1 MPHVVVIGGGIG
13 GLSAAHEL
21 VDRGFTVD
29 VYEARP
35 DWGGKA
41 RSQPHGAAP
50 PGKRPLPGE
59 HGFRF
64 YPRFYKH
71 IIDTMSKIPDGAGF
85 VVDHLQPTSEAA
97 LALIDNLTWYKF
109 NRKQIG
115 APYNLIE
122 TLELFFQELDFDAQ
136 DISVYVAKLL
146 EFATSCDERRLG
158 EYEQM
163 SWWEYLDATSYS
175 EGFAK
180 SQRGIPRMMVA
191 MDPIVGS
198 ANTIGTISMQLFSD
212 FGATGG
218 HTDRTMGGPT
228 TQMWIDPWVAH
239 LATRGVGLHLDEKC
253 TGLSVAAGKISEVTF
268 SGAGTVT
275 ADYYVLAVPLETAIQ
290 LITPAMGALDPALE
304 TLRNEQ
310 VDRLVSWMVGI
321 QYFLYEDVPM
331 VRGHLFFPDSPW
343 ALTAISQPQF
353 WRGLGLFRKN
363 YGDGSVGSC
372 ISVDVSDWDT
382 PDKLIPKT
390 AKMCTPDEIAE
401 EVWYQI
407 KSAVNGAG
415 EGGQI
420 LTDDLRHS
428 YHLDT
433 DLDYSGG
440 LPPVNNSRLLVHPP
454 GSWHV
459 RPEAGT
465 AIPNLVLAS
474 DYVKTHTN
482 LATMEGANEAA
493 RRAVNAILERSGSTA
508 GKSEVWPLVE
518 PGGVI
523 AVMKMID
530 RLFYKAG
537 QKHLF
542 QLVGIKQG
550 ARAAAWLGRFSKL
563 SGIDK
568 IDNWI
573 DERYRP
579 TRFIK
584 LILAR
589 FGITFPS

>member
-1 MPHVVVIGGGIG
+1 MSHVVVIGGGIG

-21 VDRGFTVD
+21 IDRGFTVD

-35 DWGGKA
+35 DFGGKA
-41 RSQPHGAAP
+41 RSQPHGTAP
-50 PGKRPLPGE
+50 PGKKPLPGE

-71 IIDTMSKIPDGAGF
+71 IIDTMAKIPDGAGF
-85 VVDHLQPTSEAA
+85 VIDHLQPTSEAA
-97 LALIDNLTWYKF
+97 LALIDNSTWYKF
-109 NRKQIG
+109 DRKKVS
-115 APYNLIE
+115 APYNLLE
-122 TLELFFQELDFDAQ
+122 TIELFFQELDFDSE
-136 DISVYVAKLL
+136 DISVYIAKLL
-146 EFATSCDERRLG
+146 EYATSSDERRLG
-158 EYEQM
+158 EYENL

-175 EGFAK
+175 EPFAK

-191 MDPIVGS
+191 MDPVRGS
-198 ANTIGTISMQLFSD
+198 ARTIGTISMQLFMD
-212 FGATGG
+212 FGASGG

-228 TQMWIDPWVAH
+228 TQMWIDPWIAH
-239 LATRGVGLHLDEKC
+239 LTTKSVGLHLNERC
-253 TGLSVAAGKISEVTF
+253 TGLNVAAGKIDSVTF

-275 ADYYVLAVPLETAIQ
+275 ADYYVLAVPLEVAMA

-304 TLRNEQ
+304 KLRNENI
-310 VDRLVSWMVGI
+310 DDLASWMTGI

-331 VRGHLFFPDSPW
+331 VRGHLFFPDAPW

-353 WRGLGLFRKN
+353 WRGLGLFRRTF
-363 YGDGSVGSC
+363 GDGAVGGC
-372 ISVDVSDWDT
+372 ISVDISEWNT
-382 PDKLIPKT
+382 PGKLIPKT
-390 AKMCTPDEIAE
+390 AKQCTPDEIAD

-415 EGGQI
+415 EGGQV

-428 YHLDT
+428 YHLDS

-440 LPPVNNSRLLVHPP
+440 LPPVNSSRLLVHPP

-508 GKSEVWPLVE
+508 GKSEIWPLVE
-518 PGGVI
+518 PAGLLG
-523 AVMKMID
+523 AMKAID
-530 RLFYKAG
+530 AWLYGRG
-537 QKHLF
+537 SRHVF
-542 QLVGIKQG
+542 QLLGIKTG
-550 ARAAAWLGRFSKL
+550 ARAAAMIRRISRVT
-563 SGIDK
+563 GIAG
-568 IDNWI
+568 IDNWV
-573 DERYRP
+573 DARFRP
-579 TRFIK
+579 TKVIRAV
-584 LILAR
+584 LSRL
-589 FGITFPS
+589 GL

>member
-1 MPHVVVIGGGIG
+1 MPHVVVIGGGVG

-35 DWGGKA
+35 DFGGKA

-50 PGKRPLPGE
+50 PGRKALPGE

-71 IIDTMSKIPDGAGF
+71 IINTMSKIPDGAGF
-85 VVDHLQPTSEAA
+85 VVDHLQATSEAA
-97 LALIDNLTWYKF
+97 LALIDNKTWYRF
-109 NRKQIG
+109 DRKQVG
-115 APYNLIE
+115 TPWSLIE
-122 TLELFFQELDFDAQ
+122 TIELFFQELDFDAE

-146 EFATSCDERRLG
+146 EYATSSDERREG
-158 EYEQM
+158 EYEHI
-163 SWWEYLDATSYS
+163 SWWEYLDASAYS

-198 ANTIGTISMQLFSD
+198 ARTIGTISMQLFAD

-228 TQMWIDPWVAH
+228 TQMWIDPWIAY
-239 LATRGVGLHLDEKC
+239 LTTKGVGLHLNEKC
-253 TGLSVAAGKISEVTF
+253 TGLSVAGGQISGVTF

-275 ADYYVLAVPLETAIQ
+275 ADYYVLAVPLETAME
-290 LITPAMGALDPALE
+290 LITPDMGVIDPALE
-304 TLRNEQ
+304 KLRNEN
-310 VDRLVSWMVGI
+310 VDDLASWMVGI
-321 QYFLYEDVPM
+321 QFFLYEDVPM

-353 WRGLGLFRKN
+353 WRKLGLFRKT
-363 YGDGSVGSC
+363 YGDGSVGGC
-372 ISVDVSDWDT
+372 ISVDVSDWNT
-382 PDKLIPKT
+382 PGKLIPKT
-390 AKMCTPDEIAE
+390 AKMCTPDEIAQ

-407 KSAVNGAG
+407 KMAVNGAG
-415 EGGQI
+415 EGSTY
-420 LTDDLRHS
+420 LTDDLLHS

-440 LPPVNNSRLLVHPP
+440 LPPKNSSRLLVHPP
-454 GSWHV
+454 GSWDV

-465 AIPNLVLAS
+465 RIPNLVLAS

-508 GKSEVWPLVE
+508 GKSEIWPLVE
-518 PGGVI
+518 SGSILI
-523 AVMKMID
+523 AMKAID
-530 RLFYKAG
+530 RALYKMG

-542 QLVGIKQG
+542 QILGIKKG
-550 ARAAAWLGRFSKL
+550 ARAAAWLRRISKL
-563 SGIDK
+563 SGLDAV
-568 IDNWI
+568 DNYLDARI
-573 DERYRP
+573 RP
-579 TRFIK
+579 TRIVK
-584 LILAR
+584 GLLAKV
-589 FGITFPS
+589 GIHLP